1 MLKMLIMTKRCFF
14 ALLTNEAVSN
24 SHIQSNE
31 KALPCHKENLFALP
45 VIFFHLVVLLFFVFV
60 FFNSYFYFILL
71 LFFLEGCALIH
82 VIFKLLLFL
91 LFRFSLYT
99 IKVK

>member
-31 KALPCHKENLFALP
+31 KALPCHRENLFALP
-45 VIFFHLVVLLFFVFV
+45 VIFFHLVVLLFFVF

-71 LFFLEGCALIH
+71 LFFLEGCAHTCNFQTTFISP
-82 VIFKLLLFL
+82 F
-91 LFRFSLYT
+91 
-99 IKVK
+99 

>member
-1 MLKMLIMTKRCFF
+1 MLIMTKRCFF

-45 VIFFHLVVLLFFVFV
+45 VIFFHLVVLLF
-60 FFNSYFYFILL
+60 
-71 LFFLEGCALIH
+71 LFFFLIL
-82 VIFKLLLFL
+82 ILILFYCY
-91 LFRFSLYT
+91 FF
-99 IKVK
+99 

>member
-45 VIFFHLVVLLFFVFV
+45 VIFFHLVVLLFFVF
-60 FFNSYFYFILL
+60 FFLILIFILFYCY
-71 LFFLEGCALIH
+71 FF
-82 VIFKLLLFL
+82 
-91 LFRFSLYT
+91 
-99 IKVK
+99 

>member
-31 KALPCHKENLFALP
+31 KALPCHRENLFALP
-45 VIFFHLVVLLFFVFV
+45 VIFFHLVVLLFFFLILI
-60 FFNSYFYFILL
+60 FILFYYY
-71 LFFLEGCALIH
+71 FF
-82 VIFKLLLFL
+82 
-91 LFRFSLYT
+91 
-99 IKVK
+99 

>member
-45 VIFFHLVVLLFFVFV
+45 VIFFHLVVLLFFVV
-60 FFNSYFYFILL
+60 FFLILIFILFYCY
-71 LFFLEGCALIH
+71 FF
-82 VIFKLLLFL
+82 
-91 LFRFSLYT
+91 
-99 IKVK
+99 

>member
-14 ALLTNEAVSN
+14 VLLTNEAVSN

-45 VIFFHLVVLLFFVFV
+45 VIFFHLVVLLFF
-60 FFNSYFYFILL
+60 FFNSYFYFYVIL
-71 LFFLEGCALIH
+71 LFF
-82 VIFKLLLFL
+82 
-91 LFRFSLYT
+91 FRRVYSYM
-99 IKVK
+99 

>member
-45 VIFFHLVVLLFFVFV
+45 VIFFHLVVLLF
-60 FFNSYFYFILL
+60 
-71 LFFLEGCALIH
+71 LFFFLIL
-82 VIFKLLLFL
+82 ILILFYCY
-91 LFRFSLYT
+91 FF
-99 IKVK
+99 

>member
-45 VIFFHLVVLLFFVFV
+45 VIFFHLVVLLFFVF
-60 FFNSYFYFILL
+60 FFLIVIFILFYCY
-71 LFFLEGCALIH
+71 FF
-82 VIFKLLLFL
+82 
-91 LFRFSLYT
+91 
-99 IKVK
+99 

>member
-14 ALLTNEAVSN
+14 VLLTNEAVSN

-45 VIFFHLVVLLFFVFV
+45 VIFFHLVVLLFF
-60 FFNSYFYFILL
+60 FFLILIFIFMLFYY
-71 LFFLEGCALIH
+71 FFLEGCTH
-82 VIFKLLLFL
+82 TCNFQTTFVSPF
-91 LFRFSLYT
+91 
-99 IKVK
+99 

>member
-1 MLKMLIMTKRCFF
+1 MLKILIMTKRCFF

-45 VIFFHLVVLLFFVFV
+45 VIFFHLVVLLFFVF
-60 FFNSYFYFILL
+60 FFLILIFILFYCY
-71 LFFLEGCALIH
+71 FF
-82 VIFKLLLFL
+82 
-91 LFRFSLYT
+91 
-99 IKVK
+99 

>member
-45 VIFFHLVVLLFFVFV
+45 VIFFHLVVLLFFVF
-60 FFNSYFYFILL
+60 FLFLFLFYFI
-71 LFFLEGCALIH
+71 
-82 VIFKLLLFL
+82 VIF
-91 LFRFSLYT
+91 FRRVCSYM
-99 IKVK
+99 

>member
-1 MLKMLIMTKRCFF
+1 MLIMTKRCFF

-45 VIFFHLVVLLFFVFV
+45 VIFFHLVVLLFL
-60 FFNSYFYFILL
+60 FFFLILIFILFYCY
-71 LFFLEGCALIH
+71 FF
-82 VIFKLLLFL
+82 
-91 LFRFSLYT
+91 
-99 IKVK
+99 

>member
-45 VIFFHLVVLLFFVFV
+45 VIFFHLVVLLFL
-60 FFNSYFYFILL
+60 FFFLILIFILFYCY
-71 LFFLEGCALIH
+71 FF
-82 VIFKLLLFL
+82 
-91 LFRFSLYT
+91 
-99 IKVK
+99 

>member
-31 KALPCHKENLFALP
+31 KALPCHRENLFALP
-45 VIFFHLVVLLFFVFV
+45 VIFFYLVVLLFFFLILI
-60 FFNSYFYFILL
+60 FILFYYY
-71 LFFLEGCALIH
+71 FF
-82 VIFKLLLFL
+82 
-91 LFRFSLYT
+91 
-99 IKVK
+99 